1 MPFSKTYD
9 LITDKL
15 FFKLCENV
23 LTMARTI
30 TNQNNTIYCKINT
43 EKLSNLKFLH
53 IKLVVEMNFVLH
65 LANGEN

>member
-1 MPFSKTYD
+1 MRFSKTYD